1 MKVIIF
7 FFIFIVIIIYEWKF
21 LVLGFDVL
29 MDSRPREIINS
40 KFPKIV
46 HLMYFPWNKNGKLKE
61 NELDFDKVFYNSF
74 KENNSDWEVKLWTL
88 TETKKFVETNYPK
101 YSNIFDLIKHPVQTV
116 DFFRLLVTYHYGG
129 IYWQYGSKQKVS
141 LNTFIPPLNKKARL
155 FVEVII
161 PNLFSQYRTFEKL
174 RDGKPEELI
183 RVSFAIFSCFPKNKF
198 LKYTIDKVWNN
209 LNTMEIK
216 SQYDILYVGGNAM
229 FSEAYHEY
237 PNKQD
242 IHLTMNTYKY
252 ISFSSK
258 GSWRLNSYN

>member
-1 MKVIIF
+1 
-7 FFIFIVIIIYEWKF
+7 
-21 LVLGFDVL
+21 
-29 MDSRPREIINS
+29 MDSPPREIINP

-88 TETKKFVETNYPK
+88 TDTKKFVETNYPK

-116 DFFRLLVTYHYGG
+116 DFCRLLVTYHYGG

-155 FVEVII
+155 FVELII

-183 RVSFAIFSCFPKNKF
+183 RVATQVFSCFPKNIHGIVSDIFVAMIYNLERNDSGREKENQIF
-198 LKYTIDKVWNN
+198 FIHQYILNIYRID
-209 LNTMEIK
+209 
-216 SQYDILYVGGNAM
+216 G
-229 FSEAYHEY
+229 
-237 PNKQD
+237 
-242 IHLTMNTYKY
+242 
-252 ISFSSK
+252 
-258 GSWRLNSYN
+258 